1 MSISIQH
8 DKISGG
14 RISLYIRYIPPIQR
28 DGKTLKKERLG
39 IYLPANPKT
48 SAEKH
53 ECKVLMAEAQLML
66 SQRRTGVFSSK
77 VELPKEAFMSLS
89 DYARMLGDGK
99 VEKKTQSGWQSLV
112 THLDMHGIGRTV
124 LRDLTI
130 TDANDFRSY
139 LLKSSLAPSSQVKY
153 FGLFRTAL
161 RAAVDADLIGPGI
174 VERLK
179 SIKGKPAPR
188 QYLVQEELD
197 RLIRTPNRSKGT
209 RAAWIHSCLC
219 GMRYSDVKELRW
231 ESVVDLPGK
240 RCEIRYTMKK
250 TKKYHVLPISAQ
262 NRELMGDRPKCIDSG
277 SMKVFPRTPDITQIN
292 RGLKT
297 WVTNAGI
304 DKRITFHCARHT
316 FATLSLSNGTPIEV
330 VSAYLGHSSI
340 AQTEVYAK
348 LLDETKQAYVGSV
361 KVATIEKPPRKSRAK
376 VHQLQA
382 S

>member
-1 MSISIQH
+1 MAITIQSR
-8 DKISGG
+8 KIAKGQL
-14 RISLYIRYIPPIQR
+14 SLYLYFHPPIQIK
-28 DGKTLKKERLG
+28 GKTRYKESLG
-39 IYLPANPKT
+39 IYVPENPK
-48 SAEKH
+48 SPAEKRAY
-53 ECKVLMAEAQLML
+53 KALMAEAELIL
-66 SQRRTGVFSSK
+66 SQRRAGLISQKPSV
-77 VELPKEAFMSLS
+77 PKEALMRLS
-89 DYARMLGDGK
+89 DYAGLLGNGK
-99 VEKKTQSGWQSLV
+99 VEKKTQSGWQCLV
-112 THLDMHGIGRTV
+112 AHLDKHGIGLAV
-124 LRDLTI
+124 LQDLTI

-161 RAAVDADLIGPGI
+161 RAAVDADLIGSGI

-179 SIKGKPAPR
+179 SIKGKPEPR

-231 ESVVDLPGK
+231 KQVVDLPDG
-240 RCEIRYTMKK
+240 RCEIHYTMKK
-250 TKKYHVLPISAQ
+250 TKKHHVLPISAQ
-262 NRELMGDRPKCIDSG
+262 NRELMGDRPKCLDSG

-348 LLDETKQAYVGSV
+348 LLDQTKQAYVGSV
-361 KVATIEKPPRKSRAK
+361 KVATIEKPPWKSRAK
-376 VHQLQA
+376 IHQLQA